1 MELDRR
7 NLPAPVLARLAQH
20 LGPEFLTSRHPGFD
34 ISYKGEVHEDRV
46 HQGRLEAR
54 TADDGSP
61 VLVGYATVYDVAYD
75 VLGGP
80 PYGWSETI
88 VGGACDKSARE
99 AMANLKS
106 DGGVYHFFD
115 HEGLGLA
122 STKDKTLTLLSD
134 QVGLYNESRV
144 DASSPSNMEVVRRV
158 QSGMLDAQSFAFQV
172 LRQEWNGDYT
182 ERRILEVKLFD
193 VSTVSFPAN
202 PFTSVMARSDLELVE
217 AKAGLP
223 LALAIK
229 QADALR
235 LAHR

>member
-7 NLPAPVLARLAQH
+7 NLPAQVLARLGA
-20 LGPEFLTSRHPGFD
+20 EFLTSRHRGFD
-34 ISYKGEVHEDRV
+34 LDFKGDVVEDRV
-46 HQGRLEAR
+46 YQGRLEAR

-61 VLVGYATVYDVAYD
+61 ILVGYATVYDAPYD
-75 VLGGP
+75 VMGGP
-80 PYGWSETI
+80 PYGWTETI
-88 VGGACDKSARE
+88 AAGACDKSARE

-115 HEGLGLA
+115 HVGLGLA
-122 STKDKTLTLLSD
+122 STKDQTLTLVSD

-144 DASSPSNMEVVRRV
+144 DPTSPSNMEVVRRV

-172 LRQEWNGDYT
+172 LRQEWNGEYT

-202 PFTSVMARSDLELVE
+202 PFTSVMARDESQTLEVKG
-217 AKAGLP
+217 AFP
-223 LALAIK
+223 LALALH

-235 LAHR
+235 LALR